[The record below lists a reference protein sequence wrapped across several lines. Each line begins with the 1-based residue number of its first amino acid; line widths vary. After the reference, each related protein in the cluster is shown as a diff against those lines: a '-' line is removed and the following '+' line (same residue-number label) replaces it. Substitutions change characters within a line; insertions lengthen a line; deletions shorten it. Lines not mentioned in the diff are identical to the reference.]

1 VCERCDPVEPVCG
14 ELQPSTSGAKGSR
27 RSTRRGR
34 HHRVPG
40 PSRLP
45 VLVCQRSLIVSDT
58 RDVEKRW
65 RDPEALRQAIRYGA
79 AVIVVAGVA
88 FAVFAVV
95 DKGSVVLASTVPAIL
110 FLGGVGALV
119 RAYRVWRA
127 GGTWV
132 IWQGAGWFLLT
143 LMLVC
148 LSIPW
153 SAAMFTSGVR

>member
-1 VCERCDPVEPVCG
+1 
-14 ELQPSTSGAKGSR
+14 
-27 RSTRRGR
+27 
-34 HHRVPG
+34 
-40 PSRLP
+40 
-45 VLVCQRSLIVSDT
+45 VSDT

-65 RDPEALRQAIRYGA
+65 RDPEALRQAVRYGA
-79 AVIVVAGVA
+79 TVIVVAGVA

>member
-1 VCERCDPVEPVCG
+1 MPM
-14 ELQPSTSGAKGSR
+14 
-27 RSTRRGR
+27 
-34 HHRVPG
+34 
-40 PSRLP
+40 
-45 VLVCQRSLIVSDT
+45 SDS

-65 RDPEALRQAIRYGA
+65 HDPAAMRQAVEYGVG
-79 AVIVVAGVA
+79 VIVVAGVA

-95 DKGSVVLASTVPAIL
+95 DKTSVILAAAVPTIL

-119 RAYRVWRA
+119 KAYRVWRV
-127 GGTWV
+127 GGTWP

-153 SAAMFTSGVR
+153 SAASFAGQ